1 MIKAKLIKLK
11 IKGYSLQI
19 NNFWAKCTKIKYVY
33 IVSLQSKKQP
43 REMFYKKLFLK
54 FRKIHWKPPVLKYL
68 EEIAGLRPAISE
80 QILTI
85 ASVVGNHLVHV
96 I

>member
-1 MIKAKLIKLK
+1 
-11 IKGYSLQI
+11 
-19 NNFWAKCTKIKYVY
+19 
-33 IVSLQSKKQP
+33 
-43 REMFYKKLFLK
+43 MFYKKLFLK
-54 FRKIHWKPPVLKYL
+54 FRKIHWKAPVLKYL

-80 QILTI
+80 QILAT